1 MREEIRAK
9 CACFSDENC
18 IFAKSVNQQKQE
30 RMMENVIETGAQKRM
45 EVTEM
50 SKTYLVSIAK
60 WTNFLAILGIVCYV
74 LMVVAG
80 LFMTVAS
87 AIVGDQMSEL
97 SEAGIPATLLGGFYI
112 VLAGLMIFVCA
123 KALKAASALRR
134 AAETD
139 DSIQLE
145 NGLRNWRFVCR
156 FMGWYTI
163 IMLVVVL
170 LSIMI
175 VPALAIANA

>member
-9 CACFSDENC
+9 YACFSDENC

-30 RMMENVIETGAQKRM
+30 RMMENVIETGAQKHM

-87 AIVGDQMSEL
+87 AIVGNQMSEL
-97 SEAGIPATLLGGFYI
+97 SEVGIPTTILGVIYI
-112 VLAGLMIFVCA
+112 VFAVLMIYVCV
-123 KALKAASALRR
+123 KALKAASALR
-134 AAETD
+134 
-139 DSIQLE
+139 LM
-145 NGLRNWRFVCR
+145 LRMAV
-156 FMGWYTI
+156 
-163 IMLVVVL
+163 
-170 LSIMI
+170 
-175 VPALAIANA
+175 

>member
-1 MREEIRAK
+1 
-9 CACFSDENC
+9 
-18 IFAKSVNQQKQE
+18 
-30 RMMENVIETGAQKRM
+30 MENVIETGAQKHM

-80 LFMTVAS
+80 LFMMVAS

-97 SEAGIPATLLGGFYI
+97 SEVGIPTTIVGVIYI
-112 VLAGLMIFVCA
+112 VIAVLMIYVCV

>member
-1 MREEIRAK
+1 
-9 CACFSDENC
+9 
-18 IFAKSVNQQKQE
+18 
-30 RMMENVIETGAQKRM
+30 MENVIETGAQKHM

-60 WTNFLAILGIVCYV
+60 WTNFLAILGIICYV

-97 SEAGIPATLLGGFYI
+97 SEVGIPTTILGVIYI
-112 VLAGLMIFVCA
+112 VLAVLMIYVCV

>member
-1 MREEIRAK
+1 
-9 CACFSDENC
+9 
-18 IFAKSVNQQKQE
+18 
-30 RMMENVIETGAQKRM
+30 
-45 EVTEM
+45 
-50 SKTYLVSIAK
+50 
-60 WTNFLAILGIVCYV
+60 
-74 LMVVAG
+74 G

>member
-9 CACFSDENC
+9 YACFSDENC

-30 RMMENVIETGAQKRM
+30 RMMENVIETGAQKHM

-87 AIVGDQMSEL
+87 AIVGNQMSEL
-97 SEAGIPATLLGGFYI
+97 SEVGIPTTILGVIYI
-112 VLAGLMIFVCA
+112 VFAVLMIYVCV
-123 KALKAASALRR
+123 KALKAASALRL

-139 DSIQLE
+139 SSECLE
-145 NGLRNWRFVCR
+145 NGLCNWRFVCR
-156 FMGWYTI
+156 FVGWYTI
-163 IMLVVVL
+163 IGLVLVVLCLVL
-170 LSIMI
+170 VPVI
-175 VPALAIANA
+175 VAVA

>member
-1 MREEIRAK
+1 
-9 CACFSDENC
+9 
-18 IFAKSVNQQKQE
+18 
-30 RMMENVIETGAQKRM
+30 MENVIETGAQKHM

-87 AIVGDQMSEL
+87 AIVGDQMSGL
-97 SEAGIPATLLGGFYI
+97 SEVGIPSTILGVIYI
-112 VLAGLMIFVCA
+112 VLAVLMIYVCV
-123 KALKAASALRR
+123 KAIKAASALRL

-156 FMGWYTI
+156 FVGWYTI
-163 IMLVVVL
+163 IGLVLVVLCLVL
-170 LSIMI
+170 VPVI
-175 VPALAIANA
+175 VAVA